1 MKQPEAA
8 RAALAEYAN
17 RVGGE
22 SSEPLE
28 IQVTDLVADLLHL
41 LTEDASEDGAISAVN
56 SGIFHFSYEHEHG
69 EHAI

>member
-1 MKQPEAA
+1 MMQPEAA

-28 IQVTDLVADLLHL
+28 TQVTDLVADLLHL
-41 LTEDASEDGAISAVN
+41 LCQEDCTGDPLDAVN
-56 SGIFHFSYEHEHG
+56 SGVFHFEYEQQNG
-69 EHAI
+69 DDVA